1 MTRTAFLFIG
11 FGFCTLA
18 SSLPQDN
25 QIVTRAECGTFSH
38 SCFQI
43 LDFFS
48 VLSSGHCLLTQFLL
62 IWLPEST
69 TGVFFFL
76 FAVPFLT
83 VLVKTKPPHL
93 PDGFPT
99 KGSCKLNILRPIERN
114 KNTAARHTVRQPF
127 AVNSIMAVLCVKG
140 CNVRDKRSAA
150 AAAAVQINSCV
161 GGKKEE
167 GGGEEVS
174 KMNCP
179 IQRRNKRKANPPAA
193 SRPDFMSSVTTCRVT
208 AASAG

>member
-1 MTRTAFLFIG
+1 MFIG
-11 FGFCTLA
+11 FRFCTLA

-25 QIVTRAECGTFSH
+25 QIVTRAECETFSH
-38 SCFQI
+38 RCYQI

-48 VLSSGHCLLTQFLL
+48 VSPSCHCLLTQFLL

-69 TGVFFFL
+69 IGFFFFL

-99 KGSCKLNILRPIERN
+99 KGSSKLNILRPIERN
-114 KNTAARHTVRQPF
+114 KNTAARHAVRQPF

-140 CNVRDKRSAA
+140 CNVRDKKSA

-161 GGKKEE
+161 GGKTEE
-167 GGGEEVS
+167 GGG
-174 KMNCP
+174 
-179 IQRRNKRKANPPAA
+179 KR
-193 SRPDFMSSVTTCRVT
+193 
-208 AASAG
+208 

>member
-1 MTRTAFLFIG
+1 MTVTAFLFTG

-18 SSLPQDN
+18 SLLPQDN
-25 QIVTRAECGTFSH
+25 QIVTRAECGTFSRRC
-38 SCFQI
+38 SQI

-48 VLSSGHCLLTQFLL
+48 VSSSCHCLLTQFLL
-62 IWLPEST
+62 IWLLEST
-69 TGVFFFL
+69 TGLFFFCLQCRFRL
-76 FAVPFLT
+76 FWL
-83 VLVKTKPPHL
+83 KTKPPHL

-140 CNVRDKRSAA
+140 CNVRDKKSA

-167 GGGEEVS
+167 GGG
-174 KMNCP
+174 
-179 IQRRNKRKANPPAA
+179 KRWA
-193 SRPDFMSSVTTCRVT
+193 R
-208 AASAG
+208 